1 MYNIEESGTN
11 IGTVMAP
18 EKKQEFITVFR
29 SMMPRQQFQN
39 FYAIQ
44 IKFLQ
49 LQYLHTDTKLRITY

>member
-1 MYNIEESGTN
+1 MYNTGESGTN

-18 EKKQEFITVFR
+18 EKKQ
-29 SMMPRQQFQN
+29 MMPRQQFQN

-49 LQYLHTDTKLRITY
+49 LQYLHTETKLRITY